1 MRSAAVLTGLALA
14 LAGAT
19 TEAALGDV
27 LPPVP
32 TVPTPTV
39 PTPVPVPTVPTPVPV
54 PKLPAPTV
62 PSTTTPSTP
71 ASPVHV
77 STPSVG
83 VSPPTAQQPVPSV
96 SVGGRPAVGGSSAVG
111 GATVGASGGAGA
123 SGPSG
128 GGSSASGSAGS
139 TGTGYGAASGSRAGA
154 HSIAIT
160 RLRVSRP
167 WLSTTGP
174 AAHRTTTLNFHLR
187 TRARVIFTVTQI
199 APECRLAGHF
209 VFNGRAGFNKVAFS
223 GRIGGRPLAPG
234 TYRISARVPGGTT
247 LLRVVVVIVDTAP
260 SPTEL
265 DRARH
270 ADVCAAARLLAANAT
285 LASGGAAGSTGS
297 GASQHP
303 GATSEIVRNQTAA
316 ASTRTSSHT
325 SSSKNG
331 GHATAAPFTP
341 ARVSGNA
348 TNPLVILALA
358 TAVVLLGLAALPQ
371 RAIPDPRLTH
381 VLAQH
386 RLEVAFAGAGALAAA
401 LVALA
406 LA

>member
-1 MRSAAVLTGLALA
+1 MRHADLPDLDRAFFKFYADRIKNVSSSG
-14 LAGAT
+14 AGAT
-19 TEAALGDV
+19 
-27 LPPVP
+27 
-32 TVPTPTV
+32 
-39 PTPVPVPTVPTPVPV
+39 
-54 PKLPAPTV
+54 
-62 PSTTTPSTP
+62 
-71 ASPVHV
+71 
-77 STPSVG
+77 
-83 VSPPTAQQPVPSV
+83 
-96 SVGGRPAVGGSSAVG
+96 
-111 GATVGASGGAGA
+111 
-123 SGPSG
+123 GPSG

-386 RLEVAFAGAGALAAA
+386 RLEVAFAGIHATPLRLAGFDVEVCDDDPRAVERAGAVVDGPEGRYDAVVAREGADLSGVDAENVI
-401 LVALA
+401 LVRRDGTAYMRA
-406 LA
+406 